1 MVYEMGE
8 PQETA
13 VNKLT
18 QPERIVYRINDVCL
32 VLGLGRS
39 SVYKLAAE
47 GKIKLISIAGRSV
60 ITVESVR
67 NLVNTS

>member
-1 MVYEMGE
+1 M
-8 PQETA
+8 
-13 VNKLT
+13 NKLT
-18 QPERIVYRINDVCL
+18 QPERIVYRINNVCL